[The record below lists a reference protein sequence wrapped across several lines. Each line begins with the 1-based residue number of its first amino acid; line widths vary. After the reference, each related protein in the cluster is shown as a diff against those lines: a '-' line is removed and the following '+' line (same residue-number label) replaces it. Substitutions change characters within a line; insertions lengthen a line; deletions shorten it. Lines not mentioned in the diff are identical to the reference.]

1 MRLKK
6 LFAGLA
12 VLAAFS
18 AYGAAGDFDGD
29 ARIDVLWR
37 NSATGENY
45 LYPMNGTAIGAGEGY
60 LRTVADTNW
69 QIAAVGDFDGNG
81 LADVLW
87 RNKASGENYIYFMN
101 GTSIVAEGYIRS
113 VADQAWQ
120 VVGAARFAGGTSDGI
135 LWRNQVTGENYIYL
149 MSGLAIVSEGYVRTV
164 ADLAWQVVGLGDFDG
179 DGKDD
184 ILWRNTTTG
193 ENYIYP
199 MDGIAIKPTE
209 GYLRTVADQAWQV
222 AGVGKIDA
230 GATADVVWRNRQT
243 GENYLYPMAGT
254 SILASEGYLRNVA
267 DQRWQIEAI
276 GDFDGDGRADL
287 FWRNSATGENYLY
300 PLSGTT
306 ILPSE
311 GYVRAVTDL
320 NWRIASV
327 PAQQK
332 LSGDFAARTPCD
344 GGLASNDPNP
354 ASYAKSIDLCN
365 TASPHPPF
373 RDQRWGVISAQLLL
387 PDGTGTP
394 ASEARSIRPAF
405 GAAGNNPRFGSA
417 MTVLSTGAAAAPG
430 QTNPSHVNFEESLD
444 HVTVS
449 GFPPDWYAAHGNTL
463 PNAPG
468 CPAAEAAVAEDP
480 IMLQLRIRVPTNARS
495 FSFSTRFFSSE
506 YPEWVCSPYNDMYV
520 VLLDSGFA
528 GQPANPSDK
537 NLAQYQSA
545 VGAIPLGVNLV
556 QDNTGLFSAC
566 VNGNTGCASDV
577 PGTYSACSSTTD
589 LVGTG
594 FDESTPGA
602 CDQNSLL
609 GGGTAWLTVRGNVV
623 PGEEIVLR
631 FALWDTS
638 DGIYD
643 SLVLIDNF
651 AWSDQLTTP
660 GAFLPD

>member
-6 LFAGLA
+6 LLAGLG

-18 AYGAAGDFDGD
+18 AYGAAGDFDGSGTTD
-29 ARIDVLWR
+29 LLWR

-45 LYPMNGTAIGAGEGY
+45 LYPMNGTVIGPGEGF
-60 LRTVADTNW
+60 LRTVADSNW

-87 RNKASGENYIYFMN
+87 RNKATGENYIYFMN

-120 VVGAARFAGGTSDGI
+120 VVGAGRFNGGTNDGI

-149 MSGLAIVSEGYVRTV
+149 MSGLAITGEGYLRTV
-164 ADLAWQVVGLGDFDG
+164 ADLAWQVVGVGDFDG
-179 DGKDD
+179 DAKDD

-199 MDGIAIKPTE
+199 MDGIAIKATE
-209 GYLRTVADQAWQV
+209 GFIRTVADQAWQV

-230 GATADVVWRNRQT
+230 GATADIVWRNRQT
-243 GENYLYPMAGT
+243 GENYLYFMAGT
-254 SILASEGYLRNVA
+254 TISNEGYLRTVA
-267 DQRWQIEAI
+267 DQHWQIEAI
-276 GDFDGDGRADL
+276 GDIDGSGTADL

-300 PLSGTT
+300 PLDGAT

-311 GYVRAVTDL
+311 GYVRQVPDQQ
-320 NWRIASV
+320 WRIASI

-332 LSGDFAARTPCD
+332 LSGDFGARTPCD
-344 GGLASNDPNP
+344 SGLASNDPNA

-365 TASPHPPF
+365 TASPYPPF

-394 ASEARSIRPAF
+394 ATEARSIRPAF
-405 GAAGNNPRFGSA
+405 GAGGNDPRFGSA
-417 MTVLSTGAAAAPG
+417 MAVLSTGAAAAPG
-430 QTNPSHVNFEESLD
+430 QTNPSHVHFEQALD
-444 HVTVS
+444 HETVS
-449 GFPPDWYAAHGNTL
+449 EFPPDWYAARGGTL

-468 CPAAEAAVAEDP
+468 CPSPEGAVAEDP
-480 IMLQLRIRVPTNARS
+480 VMLQVRMRVPTNARS

-506 YPEWVCSPYNDMYV
+506 YPEWVCSPFNDMYV
-520 VLLDSGFA
+520 VLLDSGFS

-545 VGAIPLGVNLV
+545 GGAIPLGVNLA
-556 QDNTGLFSAC
+556 QGNSGLFSAC
-566 VNGNTGCASDV
+566 QNGNTGCEFGAT
-577 PGTYSACSSTTD
+577 PGTYSVCSGTAD
-589 LVGTG
+589 LMGTG
-594 FDESTPGA
+594 FDEPTPGV
-602 CDQNSLL
+602 CDLNSLL
-609 GGGTAWLTVRGNVV
+609 GGGTAWLSVRGNVV

-631 FALWDTS
+631 FAIWDTS
-638 DGIYD
+638 DGLYD

-651 AWSDQLTTP
+651 AWSDQVTTP